1 MCQIGAGLRAKV
13 PVWKLVAGRYFGG
26 GLSRRLRGTARSVSR
41 LGYGLELCGIALG
54 RCALTWKPSR
64 GPKGLIDLQRG
75 TNGIDDTRLVNF
87 SPVYLQ
93 AMLQV
98 GHS

>member
-1 MCQIGAGLRAKV
+1 MRVGTSEAGL
-13 PVWKLVAGRYFGG
+13 
-26 GLSRRLRGTARSVSR
+26 SQRLRGTARSVSR
-41 LGYGLELCGIALG
+41 LGYGLELCGITRGL
-54 RCALTWKPSR
+54 CALTWKPSR

-75 TNGIDDTRLVNF
+75 TNRDDDTRLANF

-93 AMLQV
+93 AILQV